1 MVAFPLFK
9 DTNLGGRDFFA
20 HAPLQRLTG
29 GLVEDKERNLKLMS
43 GKVGARSSLSYF
55 FFYFRQLIFDLNEA
69 LKSTMPRLLKI
80 QRHSEITTLS
90 FSVSFPNTLSFH
102 TEM

>member
-9 DTNLGGRDFFA
+9 DTNMGGRDFFA

-43 GKVGARSSLSYF
+43 GKVGARSSLS
-55 FFYFRQLIFDLNEA
+55 
-69 LKSTMPRLLKI
+69 
-80 QRHSEITTLS
+80 
-90 FSVSFPNTLSFH
+90 
-102 TEM
+102 